1 MFTGYNTI
9 QYEVVTAIE
18 PSHCFSKTFINDYVF
33 FAIII
38 ELIVLSTA
46 MFLSTSS
53 RLALSPALV
62 LDLAQDGKV
71 AIPLIL
77 IRIST
82 GVNVDMVSHPWQV
95 RDISAKSAQNVVG
108 QERSRSLS
116 RAGHQ
121 GKKVPTCNLRKHGD
135 HWRHMFQKK
144 CDIICIK
151 CALAPMESLKE
162 MDEAAG
168 SGYLF
173 LHHWYISP
181 ISQEGTL

>member
-1 MFTGYNTI
+1 
-9 QYEVVTAIE
+9 
-18 PSHCFSKTFINDYVF
+18 
-33 FAIII
+33 
-38 ELIVLSTA
+38 

-62 LDLAQDGKV
+62 LALAQDGKV

-135 HWRHMFQKK
+135 HWRHMFQKNVTSSALNVHLPPWNPLK
-144 CDIICIK
+144 RWTRLLEAGICFCII
-151 CALAPMESLKE
+151 
-162 MDEAAG
+162 G
-168 SGYLF
+168 
-173 LHHWYISP
+173 ISVQSHRKGP
-181 ISQEGTL
+181 YS